1 MAFTLRVRGVLGR
14 SACRIVWVGAAVFA
28 GRRVAVGMYRR
39 TGSDANGP
47 ASGNARSSTGHQYP
61 YADTGS
67 ANIHASANADP
78 NADPNANAK
87 AGAGWRSRDT

>member
-1 MAFTLRVRGVLGR
+1 MPDSMG
-14 SACRIVWVGAAVFA
+14 WAALVA

-47 ASGNARSSTGHQYP
+47 ASGNARSLTGHQYP

-67 ANIHASANADP
+67 ANIHPSADADPDPDPSAN
-78 NADPNANAK
+78 
-87 AGAGWRSRDT
+87 AGAGWRSRDR

>member
-14 SACRIVWVGAAVFA
+14 SACRIIWGWAALVA

-47 ASGNARSSTGHQYP
+47 ASGNARSLTGHQYP

-67 ANIHASANADP
+67 ANIHASANATSDP
-78 NADPNANAK
+78 NA
-87 AGAGWRSRDT
+87 GAG

>member
-1 MAFTLRVRGVLGR
+1 MPDSMG
-14 SACRIVWVGAAVFA
+14 WAALVA

-47 ASGNARSSTGHQYP
+47 ASRNARSLTGHQYP

-67 ANIHASANADP
+67 ANIHPSADADPDPSADATSDP
-78 NADPNANAK
+78 NAD